1 MPARRN
7 NTSSGYTASYA
18 LPAFN
23 PHAPVN
29 GELENDVFKWVVDG
43 ELKTYTPAAW
53 GVVTYC
59 IPRVHIS
66 VTEDFLKQR
75 LGGFFDNETNLRFDM
90 NGVERVEFVP
100 LEGNAD
106 FQKAYVYHAR
116 LSAED
121 KYNHN
126 RRISSVGTSCR
137 WGDGFYGTEM
147 NMVNRITNDLFTSE
161 AAKRPIKVNFIHNG
175 RKNFWL
181 LLPNLSPLTPSQVAI
196 TEELTELSS
205 SLISQLCRIA
215 KCGFPVPAD
224 FDSSVLDENRIDT
237 AWTEL
242 GAQTAA
248 FQEKLN
254 KLRCECDRIN
264 EFAEGEG
271 ILTMDDDA
279 AMELIEFEMDEEDAA
294 IEAMHEERRQMDAA
308 GHYHRFPPPL

>member
-1 MPARRN
+1 MSAR
-7 NTSSGYTASYA
+7 YA

-23 PHAPVN
+23 PHAP
-29 GELENDVFKWVVDG
+29 LEHENMNDIFKWNVNG

-53 GVVTYC
+53 GVLTYC

-66 VTEDFLKQR
+66 VTEAFLKQR
-75 LGGFFDNETNLRFDM
+75 LSDFFDNETNLRLDM
-90 NGVERVEFVP
+90 NVVDRIEFVP
-100 LEGNAD
+100 LDGNTD
-106 FQKAYVYHAR
+106 FQKAYVYHKQ

-126 RRISSVGTSCR
+126 RRISFVGTSCR
-137 WGDGFYGTEM
+137 WNDDFYGNQL

-161 AAKRPIKVNFIHNG
+161 VAKRPLKVNFIHNG

-181 LLPNLSPLTPSQVAI
+181 LLPNLSPLTRNQVAI
-196 TEELTELSS
+196 TEELTELSGA
-205 SLISQLCRIA
+205 LVSQLYLIA

-224 FDSSVLDENRIDT
+224 FDDSVLDENRVDT

-248 FQEKLN
+248 FQEKLDN
-254 KLRCECDRIN
+254 LRREYDRIS
-264 EFAEGEG
+264 EFAEAEG
-271 ILTMDDDA
+271 IPSMDDAD
-279 AMELIEFEMDEEDAA
+279 AMELLESEMDEEDAA
-294 IEAMHEERRQMDAA
+294 IAAMHEERRQMDAA